1 MAAYKFT
8 YKNQKQWPAIQ
19 AALTLN
25 EVSIISKNGTVV
37 EVNVTDKKVFW
48 QHKAEQGTAGRQV
61 GEKIVLLS

>member
-37 EVNVTDKKVFW
+37 EVNVTDKKVFGNIKRN
-48 QHKAEQGTAGRQV
+48 KALQGV
-61 GEKIVLLS
+61 KWEKK